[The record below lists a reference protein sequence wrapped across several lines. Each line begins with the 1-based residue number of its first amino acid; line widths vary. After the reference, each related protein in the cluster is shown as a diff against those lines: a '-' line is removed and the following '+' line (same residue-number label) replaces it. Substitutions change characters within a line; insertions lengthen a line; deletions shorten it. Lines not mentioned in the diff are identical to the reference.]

1 MTWLTIGTRNQQGRG
16 FAAASDG
23 DIVGYTESSGHV
35 PKGHQAWRPRKN
47 RRLAFS
53 WDPAVFKAAIHGYRH
68 AYYGI
73 PAFTPNT
80 GVAYT
85 AGRVGDHPVAVVV
98 THLINNAFG
107 PNLRGRRR
115 LRRRLWTK
123 GLNVAL
129 ELVHELQDDGYM
141 VFLVGDFNRHDRGF
155 VPGMV
160 DSAGTHG
167 MTPYDR
173 VFYPRASTGRMARFA
188 WVKRGSLLGSDHMPY
203 TVAFRLEA
211 AK

>member
-1 MTWLTIGTRNQQGRG
+1 MTWLTVGTRNQQGRG
-16 FAAASDG
+16 SAEASDG
-23 DIVGYTESSGHV
+23 DIVGYTESSGQIPTNHA
-35 PKGHQAWRPRKN
+35 AWRPRKN
-47 RRLAFS
+47 RRLSFS
-53 WDPAVFKAAIHGYRH
+53 WRPAVLKVEEHGYRH

-73 PAFTPNT
+73 PLFTPNT
-80 GVAYT
+80 GAAWI
-85 AGRVGDHPVAVVV
+85 AGRIDDHQVAVVV
-98 THLINNAFG
+98 THLMNNAFG
-107 PNLRGRRR
+107 PDLRGRRR

-129 ELVHELQDDGYM
+129 EVVHELRDKGYL
-141 VFLVGDFNRHDRGF
+141 VFLVGDFNRHQRGF

-160 DSAGTHG
+160 DAAGTQG

-173 VFYPRASTGRMARFA
+173 VFYPRASTGRMARQR
-188 WVKRGSLLGSDHMPY
+188 WVKRGRRLGSDHMPY